1 MLLDPLADACS
12 IIKNAESVCKS
23 TVVIRPRSKMIGTV
37 LRILQANGYIA
48 EYESINDGREGKF
61 KVELLG
67 RINKIGVIKPRKPI
81 KARNIESAEKQYLPA
96 INFGML
102 LISTNQGVMSHQ
114 EAKEKHIGGRL
125 IAYVY

>member
-67 RINKIGVIKPRKPI
+67 RINKIGVIKPRKAI
-81 KARNIESAEKQYLPA
+81 KARNIERAEKEFLPA

-102 LISTNQGVMSHQ
+102 LISTNQGLMSHL

>member
-12 IIKNAESVCKS
+12 IIKNAETVCKS

-61 KVELLG
+61 KVQLLG
-67 RINKIGVIKPRKPI
+67 RINKIGVIKPRKPS
-81 KARNIESAEKQYLPA
+81 KARNIEQAEKQYLPA
-96 INFGML
+96 VNFGML
-102 LISTNQGVMSHQ
+102 LISTNQGVISHQ